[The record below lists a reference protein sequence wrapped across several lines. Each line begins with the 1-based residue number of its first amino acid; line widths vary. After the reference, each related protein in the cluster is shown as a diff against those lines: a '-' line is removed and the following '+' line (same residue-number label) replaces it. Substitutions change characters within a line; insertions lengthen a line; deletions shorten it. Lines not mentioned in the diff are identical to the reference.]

1 MLHVTLKSLLARKL
15 RLLLT
20 ALAVVL
26 GVAFVSGTLIL
37 GDTLN
42 STFDKLF
49 ATAYSGTDVGVRG
62 KSQFSVNVT
71 EGGDP
76 TQSRAPV
83 PTSLLAEVRAV
94 DGVRQAEGDASGYAQ
109 IVAPDGDV
117 VETTGAPTIGGA
129 WIGDT
134 PLNPYKL
141 QEGSAPSGPGQVVI
155 DQTTATDNDIAI
167 GDRIQVLTQAGSRD
181 ETVSGIASFGDSG
194 GGLAGATV
202 TLFDP
207 ETALQTMGTPGTFTE
222 ILVLGDGSVS
232 DDELR
237 DRVAEVLP
245 PSYQALTGEQLAAS
259 DSGDIKDALGFF
271 STFLLVFAVISIFV
285 GSFIIFNTF
294 SMLVAQR
301 SRELALLR
309 ALGAS
314 RRQVNRAVLLEA
326 VVVGLIGSTIG
337 LGLGILLSMGLKAL
351 VSLFIGD
358 LPAEGLVFQPSTVVW
373 AYLTGVIVTVVA
385 AVAPARRATHIPPVA
400 ALRDDVALP
409 ASSLHRRAVFGTTV
423 LVAGVASMAA
433 GLMAGAGILWVGVG
447 ALGIFLGAAM
457 LSPFLS
463 RPVVGGVGSLLPR
476 LWGSTGRL
484 ARENARRNP
493 RRTASTASAL
503 MIGLALVSAGGV
515 LAASIVKSA
524 NAIID
529 RSVGAD
535 FIVTASN
542 FLPIPSNVADEI
554 RSVDGIDAVTSFR
567 SGQAQVGKDVVSLQ
581 GVTADTVD
589 RTLKLQ
595 MVDGDISAL
604 AEADDVLVNADVA
617 KDKGWQVGDRIPA
630 VFGKT
635 GKTELVLGGTYEDNQ
650 IAGDYLISLETYEE
664 NFSQRLDEVVAMTVK
679 PDADVD
685 EVRADITAAASA
697 SNLEIRDQSEFKDE
711 QRQQINQLLG
721 FILVLLALAV
731 LIAALGIVNTLALSV
746 IERTR
751 EIGLLRAVGMGRRQ
765 VRRMVRLE
773 SVVIAI
779 FGTLLGLVLGVA
791 LGAALVTALNGEGI
805 DQLVIPYGQLVL
817 YLVAGALIGV
827 VAAVWPAR
835 RAARLDVLR
844 AIYAE

>member
-1 MLHVTLKSLLARKL
+1 MLRITLKSLLARKL

-49 ATAYSGTDVGVRG
+49 TTAYSGTDVGVRG
-62 KSQFSVNVT
+62 KSAFNVSVT
-71 EGGDP
+71 DGGDP
-76 TQSRAPV
+76 AQSRPPV
-83 PTSLLAEVRAV
+83 PASVLDAVRAV
-94 DGVRQAEGDASGYAQ
+94 PGVSEAEGDSAGFAQ
-109 IVAPDGDV
+109 IVRPDGKV
-117 VETTGAPTIGGA
+117 VETSGAPTIGGA
-129 WIGDT
+129 WIGDS

-141 QEGSAPSGPGQVVI
+141 QDGNAPAAGQVAI
-155 DQTTATDNDIAI
+155 DQATADDNDLKV
-167 GDRIQVLTQAGSRD
+167 GDRITVLTESGSRD
-181 ETVSGIASFGDSG
+181 ETISGIVSFGESG
-194 GGLAGATV
+194 SLAGATI

-207 ETALQTMGTPGTFTE
+207 ATAQQLLGTPGSYTE
-222 ILVLGDGSVS
+222 ILAVGDGKVS
-232 DDELR
+232 DEVLR
-237 DRVAEVLP
+237 DRVAKVVP
-245 PSYQALTGEQLAAS
+245 PRYEALTGDQIAAS

-314 RRQVNRAVLLEA
+314 RRQVNRAVIVEA
-326 VVVGLIGSTIG
+326 AAVGVLGSTIG
-337 LGLGILLSMGLKAL
+337 LGLGVLLSIGLKAL
-351 VSLFIGD
+351 VGLFIGELETD
-358 LPAEGLVFQPSTVVW
+358 GLVFQASTVMW
-373 AYLTGVIVTVVA
+373 AYLTGVVVTVAAA
-385 AVAPARRATHIPPVA
+385 AVPARRATRIPPVA
-400 ALRDDVALP
+400 AMRDDIALP
-409 ASSLHRRAVFGTTV
+409 ESSLHRRAIVGTLV
-423 LVAGVASMAA
+423 LVAGMAA
-433 GLMAGAGILWVGVG
+433 MGAGLAGSLGLLWVGLG
-447 ALGIFLGAAM
+447 ALAIFLGVAT

-463 RPVVGGVGSLLPR
+463 SPAVAVIGALLPR
-476 LWGSTGRL
+476 FWGSTGRL
-484 ARENARRNP
+484 SRENARRNP
-493 RRTASTASAL
+493 RRTAATASAL

-515 LAASIVKSA
+515 LSASLIKSA

-529 RSVGAD
+529 RSIGAD
-535 FIVTASN
+535 FIVTTAN
-542 FLPIPSNVADEI
+542 FLPIPAAIADDVRTVA
-554 RSVDGIDAVTSFR
+554 GIAAVTEFR
-567 SGQAQVGKDVVSLQ
+567 AGQAKIGGSVTAVQ

-589 RTLKLQ
+589 STLKLDI
-595 MVDGDISAL
+595 VKGDLSAL
-604 AEADDVLVNADVA
+604 GEGEMLVSDEEATA
-617 KDKGWQVGDRIPA
+617 KKWKVGDTIPV

-635 GKTELVLGGTYEDNQ
+635 GKTDLVLGGTYAENQ
-650 IAGDYLISLETYEE
+650 IAGNYLIDLDTYDA
-664 NFSQRLDEVVAMTVK
+664 NFTQRLDQVVAMTVT

-685 EVRADITAAASA
+685 QVRDDIKVAVGT
-697 SNLEIRDQSEFKDE
+697 SNLEVRDQSEFKDE
-711 QRQQINQLLG
+711 QRKQINQLLG

-751 EIGLLRAVGMGRRQ
+751 EIGLLRAVGMGRKQ

-791 LGAALVTALNGEGI
+791 LGCALVTALNDEGI
-805 DQLVIPYGQLVL
+805 DQLVVPFGQLVI
-817 YLVAGALIGV
+817 YLLVGAFIGV
-827 VAAVWPAR
+827 IAAVWPAR

-844 AIYAE
+844 AITTE

>member
-1 MLHVTLKSLLARKL
+1 MLRVTVKSLLARKL

-26 GVAFVSGTLIL
+26 GVSFVSGTLVL

-62 KSQFSVNVT
+62 KAAFEVDVT
-71 EGGDP
+71 QGGDP

-83 PTSLLAEVRAV
+83 PAAVLEDVRAV
-94 DGVRQAEGDASGYAQ
+94 EGVREAEGDSAGFAQ
-109 IVAPDGDV
+109 IVGPDGEV
-117 VETTGAPTIGGA
+117 VETTGAPTLGGS
-129 WIGDT
+129 WLGES
-134 PLNPYKL
+134 PLNPYLL
-141 QEGSAPSGPGQVVI
+141 QEGAPPAGPGEVLV
-155 DQTTATDNDIAI
+155 DESTASDNDLAV
-167 GDRIQVLTQAGSRD
+167 GDDIQVLTQTGPLDA
-181 ETVSGIASFGDSG
+181 TITGIVSFGESG
-194 GGLAGATV
+194 SLAGATV

-207 ETALQTMGTPGTFTE
+207 ETAQSTIGTPGAYSE
-222 ILVLGDGSVS
+222 VLAVGDGSVG
-232 DDELR
+232 DAELR
-237 DRVAEVLP
+237 GRVAAVLP
-245 PSYQALTGEQLAAS
+245 EGYQALTGEQLAAE
-259 DSGDIKDALGFF
+259 DSSDIKDALGFF

-285 GSFIIFNTF
+285 GSCIIFNTF

-314 RRQVNRAVLLEA
+314 RRQVNIAVLVEA
-326 VVVGLIGSTIG
+326 VVVGLLGSTIG
-337 LGLGILLSMGLKAL
+337 LGLGVLLSLGLQAVVGVFL
-351 VSLFIGD
+351 GD
-358 LPAEGLVFQPSTVVW
+358 LPTDGLVFRADTVLW
-373 AYLTGVIVTVVA
+373 AYLTGVVVTVA
-385 AVAPARRATHIPPVA
+385 SAIAPARRATLIPPVA

-409 ASSLHRRAVFGTTV
+409 ASSLRRRAVLGTAV
-423 LVAGVASMAA
+423 LVAGVVSMTS
-433 GLMAGAGILWVGVG
+433 GLVGDAGILWVGIG

-463 RPVVGGVGSLLPR
+463 RPVVGGVGSALPR
-476 LWGSTGRL
+476 VWGSIGRL

-503 MIGLALVSAGGV
+503 MIGLALVAAGGV
-515 LAASIVKSA
+515 LAASLVKSA

-535 FIVTASN
+535 FIVSTSN
-542 FLPIPSNVADEI
+542 FLPMPASVAEEV
-554 RSVDGIDAVTSFR
+554 RAVDGIDAVTSFR
-567 SGQAQVGKDVVSLQ
+567 AGQAEVDGRVVSLQ

-589 RTLKLQ
+589 RTLQLEI
-595 MVDGDISAL
+595 VDGDLAAL
-604 AEADDVLVNADVA
+604 ADDDTMLVDADLA
-617 KDKGWQVGDRIPA
+617 KDRAWEVGDSVPA

-635 GKTELVLGGTYEDNQ
+635 GAKDLVIGGTYAENQ
-650 IAGDYLISLETYEE
+650 IAGSYLVSLETYEE
-664 NFSQRLDEVVAMTVK
+664 NYSQRLDQVVAMTVT
-679 PDADVD
+679 PDADV
-685 EVRADITAAASA
+685 EAVREDLTATAGA
-697 SNLEIRDQSEFKDE
+697 SNLEIRDQSEFKQE
-711 QRQQINQLLG
+711 QRDQINQLLG
-721 FILVLLALAV
+721 FIFVLLALAV

-779 FGTLLGLVLGVA
+779 FGTLLGLALGVA
-791 LGAALVTALNGEGI
+791 LGAALVTALNDEGI
-805 DQLVIPYGQLVL
+805 DQLVIPFGQLAV
-817 YLVAGALIGV
+817 YLVVGALIGV
-827 VAAVWPAR
+827 LAAVWPAR

-844 AIYAE
+844 AITTE

>member
-1 MLHVTLKSLLARKL
+1 MFHVTFKSLLARKL

-26 GVAFVSGTLIL
+26 GVAFVAGTLIL

-42 STFDKLF
+42 RTFDKLF

-62 KSQFSVNVT
+62 KSAFDVSLT

-76 TQSRAPV
+76 AQSRPPV
-83 PTSLLAEVRAV
+83 PVSLLDDVRAV
-94 DGVRQAEGDASGYAQ
+94 DGVRAAEGDSSGFAQ
-109 IVAPDGDV
+109 IVTPDGEV
-117 VETTGAPTIGGA
+117 VETGGAPTIGGS
-129 WIGDT
+129 WLGDS
-134 PLNPYKL
+134 PVNPYRL
-141 QEGSAPSGPGQVVI
+141 QRGEPPAAEGQVAV
-155 DQTTATDNDIAI
+155 DETTAKEHSLRV
-167 GDRIQVLTQAGSRD
+167 GDDIQVLTQTGPLDA
-181 ETVSGIASFGDSG
+181 TITGIVSFGESG
-194 GGLAGATV
+194 SLAGATV

-207 ETALQTMGTPGTFTE
+207 ATAARTMGTPGTFYE
-222 ILVLGDGSVS
+222 ILAVGDGTVS
-232 DDELR
+232 DEQLR

-245 PSYQALTGEQLAAS
+245 PRFQALTGEQLAAS
-259 DSGDIKDALGFF
+259 DSSDIKDALGFF

-301 SRELALLR
+301 SKELALLR

-314 RRQVNRAVLLEA
+314 RRQVNVAVLLEA
-326 VVVGLIGSTIG
+326 AVVGLIGSVLG
-337 LGLGILLSMGLKAL
+337 LGLGVLLSIGLQGL
-351 VSLFIGD
+351 VRLFIGE
-358 LPAEGLVFQPSTVVW
+358 LPAEGLVLQPSTVVW
-373 AYLTGVIVTVVA
+373 AFLTGTVVTVVA
-385 AVAPARRATHIPPVA
+385 AYAPARHATQIPPVA

-409 ASSLHRRAVFGTTV
+409 TASLHRRAVIGTAV
-423 LVAGVASMAA
+423 LAAGVISMAA
-433 GLMAGAGILWVGVG
+433 GLVAGAGILWVGLG
-447 ALGIFLGAAM
+447 ALGIFLGVAM

-463 RPVVGGVGSLLPR
+463 RPVIGGIGGILPR
-476 LWGSTGRL
+476 VWGSIGRL

-515 LAASIVKSA
+515 LASSLVKSA
-524 NAIID
+524 NDVID

-535 FIVTASN
+535 FIVTTAN
-542 FLPIPSNVADEI
+542 FLPIPGTVAAEI
-554 RSVDGIDAVTSFR
+554 RSVQGVDAVTSFR
-567 SGQAQVGKDVVSLQ
+567 AGQAQIGGDVASFQ

-589 RTLKLQ
+589 RTLQLEI
-595 MVDGDISAL
+595 VDGELGAL
-604 AEADDVLVNADVA
+604 QEQGGLLVDADLARDR
-617 KDKGWQVGDRIPA
+617 GWRVGERIPT

-635 GKTELVLGGTYEDNQ
+635 GRQALVLGGTYAQNQ
-650 IAGDYLISLETYEE
+650 IAGEYLVGMDTYEA
-664 NFSQRLDEVVAMTVK
+664 NFDQRLDSVVALTVS

-685 EVRADITAAASA
+685 AVRADVTAAAGA
-697 SNLEIRDQSEFKDE
+697 SNLEIRDQSEFKEE

-721 FILVLLALAV
+721 FIFVLLALAV

-751 EIGLLRAVGMGRRQ
+751 EIGLLRAVGMARRQ

-773 SVVIAI
+773 SVVIAV
-779 FGTLLGLVLGVA
+779 FGTLLGLALGVA
-791 LGAALVTALNGEGI
+791 LGAALVTALNDEGI

-817 YLVAGALIGV
+817 YLAAGALIGV

-835 RAARLDVLR
+835 RASRLDVLR
-844 AIYAE
+844 AITTE

>member
-1 MLHVTLKSLLARKL
+1 MFRVTFKSLLARKL
-15 RLLLT
+15 RLVLT

-62 KSQFSVNVT
+62 KSAFDVNVT

-76 TQSRAPV
+76 AQSRPPV
-83 PTSLLAEVRAV
+83 PVSVLDDVRAV
-94 DGVRQAEGDASGYAQ
+94 EGVGTAEGDSAGFAQ
-109 IVAPDGDV
+109 IVAPDGEV
-117 VETTGAPTIGGA
+117 VETSGAPTIGGS
-129 WIGDT
+129 WLGDS
-134 PLNPYKL
+134 PVNPYQL
-141 QEGSAPSGPGQVVI
+141 QSGEPPSAAGEVAI
-155 DQTTATDNDIAI
+155 DESTAGDNDIAI
-167 GDRIQVLTQAGSRD
+167 GDQIQVLTQSGSLD
-181 ETVSGIASFGDSG
+181 ATVTGIVSFGESG
-194 GGLAGATV
+194 SLAGATV
-202 TLFDP
+202 TLFDSA
-207 ETALQTMGTPGTFTE
+207 TAAETMGTPGTFYE
-222 ILVLGDGSVS
+222 ILAVGDGSVS
-232 DDELR
+232 DEELR

-245 PSYQALTGEQLAAS
+245 PRYQALTGEQLAAS

-314 RRQVNRAVLLEA
+314 RRQVNVAVLLEA
-326 VVVGLIGSTIG
+326 AVVGVLGSTIG
-337 LGLGILLSMGLKAL
+337 LGLGVLLSMGLRGL

-373 AYLTGVIVTVVA
+373 AYLTGTIVTVVA
-385 AVAPARRATHIPPVA
+385 AITPARHATLIPPVA

-409 ASSLHRRAVFGTTV
+409 AASLHRRAILGTTV
-423 LVAGVASMAA
+423 LAAGVVSMVAGLVAE
-433 GLMAGAGILWVGVG
+433 AGILWVGLG

-463 RPVVGGVGSLLPR
+463 RPVIGGIGGVLPR
-476 LWGSTGRL
+476 FWGSIGRL
-484 ARENARRNP
+484 AKENARRNP

-524 NAIID
+524 NDIID

-535 FIVTASN
+535 FIVTAGN
-542 FLPIPSNVADEI
+542 FMPIPGNVADDI
-554 RSVDGIDAVTSFR
+554 RSVDGVDAVTSFR
-567 SGQAQVGKDVVSLQ
+567 FGQAELGKDVISLQ

-589 RTLKLQ
+589 RTLQ
-595 MVDGDISAL
+595 MEIVDGDLEAL
-604 AEADDVLVNADVA
+604 QEQGQLLVDTNVAEDR
-617 KDKGWQVGDRIPA
+617 GWQVGDTVPA

-635 GKTELVLGGTYEDNQ
+635 GDQELTLGGTYAENQ
-650 IAGDYLISLETYEE
+650 IAGPYLIGMETFEA
-664 NFSQRLDEVVAMTVK
+664 NFDQRLDSVVALTVS

-685 EVRADITAAASA
+685 AVRGDITAAADE
-697 SNLEIRDQSEFKDE
+697 SNLEIRDQSEFKEE

-721 FILVLLALAV
+721 FIFVLLALAV

-746 IERTR
+746 IERTH

-773 SVVIAI
+773 SVVIAV

-791 LGAALVTALNGEGI
+791 LGSALVTALNDEGI
-805 DQLVIPYGQLVL
+805 DQLVIPYGQLVF
-817 YLVAGALIGV
+817 YLLAGALIGV

-844 AIYAE
+844 AITTE

>member
-1 MLHVTLKSLLARKL
+1 MLNVTFKSLLARKL

-20 ALAVVL
+20 ALAVVI
-26 GVAFVSGTLIL
+26 GVAFVSGTLVL

-49 ATAYSGTDVGVRG
+49 ATAYAGTDVGVRG
-62 KSQFSVNVT
+62 ESAFSVNVT

-76 TQSRAPV
+76 TTARAPV
-83 PTSLLAEVRAV
+83 PVEVLDQVREV
-94 DGVRQAEGDASGYAQ
+94 DGITAAEGDTFGFAQ
-109 IVAPDGDV
+109 IVRPDGDV

-129 WIGDT
+129 WLGDS
-134 PLNPYKL
+134 PLNPYRL
-141 QEGSAPSGPGQVVI
+141 QEGQAPSGAGEVAI
-155 DQTTATDNDIAI
+155 DQITATDNELAV
-167 GDRIQVLTQAGSRD
+167 GDRIGVLTQAGPMD
-181 ETVSGIASFGDSG
+181 ATVTGIVSFGDSG
-194 GGLAGATV
+194 SLAGATV
-202 TLFDP
+202 TLFDEQTAQ
-207 ETALQTMGTPGTFTE
+207 ETLGEPGTFSE
-222 ILVLGDGSVS
+222 VLAIGDGTVS
-232 DDELR
+232 DEELR

-245 PSYQALTGEQLAAS
+245 PRYEALTGEELAAAE
-259 DSGDIKDALGFF
+259 SGNIKEALGFF
-271 STFLLVFAVISIFV
+271 STFLLVFAVIAVFV

-314 RRQVNRAVLLEA
+314 RRQVNRAVIFEA
-326 VVVGLIGSTIG
+326 VVVGIIGSTIG
-337 LGLGILLSMGLKAL
+337 LGLGVLLSLGLQAL

-358 LPAEGLVFQPSTVVW
+358 LPTDGVVFRANTVLW
-373 AYLTGVIVTVVA
+373 AYLTGIVVTVVA
-385 AVAPARRATHIPPVA
+385 AVAPARRATHIPPMA

-409 ASSLHRRAVFGTTV
+409 ASSMRRRAITGAAVVVVGV
-423 LVAGVASMAA
+423 VAMTA
-433 GLMAGAGILWVGVG
+433 GLLGEAGLLWVGVG
-447 ALGIFLGAAM
+447 ALGIFLGVAM

-463 RPVVGGVGSLLPR
+463 RPVIGGLGALLPR

-484 ARENARRNP
+484 AKENARRNP

-515 LAASIVKSA
+515 LASSLIQSA

-535 FIVTASN
+535 FIVTAKN
-542 FLPIPSNVADEI
+542 FLPIPGNVAEDI
-554 RSVDGIDAVTSFR
+554 REVDGIAAVTSFR
-567 SGQAQVGKDVVSLQ
+567 AGQAQLGKDVVSLQ

-589 RTLKLQ
+589 RTLQLE
-595 MVDGDISAL
+595 MVEGDISAL
-604 AEADDVLVNADVA
+604 NDPDSVLVNADDA
-617 KDKGWQVGDRIPA
+617 ESKGWEVGDRVPA

-635 GKTELVLGGTYEDNQ
+635 GETDLVVGGTYAENQ
-650 IAGDYLISLETYEE
+650 IAGSYLISLETYEE
-664 NFSQRLDEVVAMTVK
+664 NYAQRLDQVVAMTVE

-685 EVRADITAAASA
+685 AVREDITAAAGA
-697 SNLEIRDQSEFKDE
+697 SNLEIRDQSEFKEE

-765 VRRMVRLE
+765 VRRMIRLE
-773 SVVIAI
+773 SVVIAV
-779 FGTLLGLVLGVA
+779 FGTLLGIVLGVA
-791 LGAALVTALNGEGI
+791 LGAALVTALNDEGI

-817 YLVAGALIGV
+817 YLVVGGLIGV

-835 RAARLDVLR
+835 RAARLDVLQ
-844 AIYAE
+844 AITTE